1 MLVFHCCIDTK
12 TSVSAVFLPPPLP
25 HWRACNQWSELG
37 KDLFLV
43 WSSKEIKLV
52 ESHCV
57 FGAPIERRFYSP
69 LDTKNSPS
77 RGEEAGK
84 R

>member
-1 MLVFHCCIDTK
+1 M
-12 TSVSAVFLPPPLP
+12 
-25 HWRACNQWSELG
+25 
-37 KDLFLV
+37 

-57 FGAPIERRFYSP
+57 FGAPIKRRFYSP